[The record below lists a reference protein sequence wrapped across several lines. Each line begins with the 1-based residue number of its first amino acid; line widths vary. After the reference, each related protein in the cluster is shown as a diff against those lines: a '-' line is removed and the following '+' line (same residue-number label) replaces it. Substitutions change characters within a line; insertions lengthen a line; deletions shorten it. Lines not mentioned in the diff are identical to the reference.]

1 MNKVQKAYLIVA
13 LTVVLAGVLLW
24 RYINR
29 PDRFTYAN
37 ERPLIEITVDNI
49 GDYFRPNTATTTLK
63 PEQLVEI
70 EGRIKEINTLNSRHT
85 VMLMGTLDKS
95 PYIICDMQRG
105 QKKELEL
112 LKENDTIRIKGVF
125 KGFLKDAVF
134 LNCIVTHQNL
144 HE

>member
-1 MNKVQKAYLIVA
+1 MKKVQKIYIVVA
-13 LTVVLAGVLLW
+13 LTVVLVGVLLGW
-24 RYINR
+24 YINR
-29 PDRFTYAN
+29 PDGITYGN

-49 GDYFRPNTATTTLK
+49 GDYFKPNTAITTLR
-63 PEQLVEI
+63 PEQLVVI
-70 EGRIKEINTLNSRHT
+70 EARIKEINTVNSRHT
-85 VMLMGTLDKS
+85 ILLKGTLDQS

-105 QKKELEL
+105 QEKELEL
-112 LKENDTIRIKGVF
+112 LKENDTIRVKGIF

>member
-1 MNKVQKAYLIVA
+1 MKEVQKTYLVAA
-13 LTVVLAGVLLW
+13 LTVVLVGALFWG
-24 RYINR
+24 YINR

-49 GDYFRPNTATTTLK
+49 GDYFKPNTTTATMK

-85 VMLMGTLDKS
+85 ILLKGTLDTS
-95 PYIICDMQRG
+95 PYIICDMQTG
-105 QKKELEL
+105 QEKELEL
-112 LKENDTIRIKGVF
+112 LKENDTIKVKGIF

-134 LNCIVTHQNL
+134 LNCIVTHHNL
-144 HE
+144 NE

>member
-1 MNKVQKAYLIVA
+1 MKKVQKTYLVVA
-13 LTVVLAGVLLW
+13 LTVVLVGVLLGW
-24 RYINR
+24 YINR
-29 PDRFTYAN
+29 PDRFTYVN

-49 GDYFRPNTATTTLK
+49 SDYFKPNTATTTLK

-70 EGRIKEINTLNSRHT
+70 EGRIKEINTFNSRHT
-85 VMLMGTLDKS
+85 VLLKGNLDQS

-105 QKKELEL
+105 QEKELEL
-112 LKENDTIRIKGVF
+112 LKENDTIRVKGVF

>member
-1 MNKVQKAYLIVA
+1 MA
-13 LTVVLAGVLLW
+13 LTVLLGGVLLGW
-24 RYINR
+24 YINR
-29 PDRFTYAN
+29 PDDFRYGN

-49 GDYFRPNTATTTLK
+49 EDYFKPNTTNTSLQ

-70 EGRIKEINTLNSRHT
+70 EGRIKEINTRNSRHT
-85 VMLMGTLDKS
+85 ILLKGTLDQS

-105 QKKELEL
+105 QEKELEL
-112 LKENDTIRIKGVF
+112 LKENDTIRIKGIF